1 MNVEDGPPAG
11 SPAEAPGSS
20 PDVALASFEA
30 ALAEAVTA
38 WEVARAI
45 TTRALPLLDAD
56 AATLH
61 AVRGGRR
68 LELVLAQEGAGAG
81 VQLVPLQGAA
91 PADRLVV
98 TAFRRGAVWIDD
110 PAELAGCVPEGPIPE
125 ALAALPIVTPT
136 RTVLGVLALAWRRS
150 GPPGAPARA
159 LAQAVADRCAIALRR
174 ALRHE
179 GERRARIAA
188 EAELATARR
197 QAQLQDHLM
206 AVVGHDLRTP
216 LQTVIMGTRLLQR
229 GDLASAHAATLAR
242 MHRSA
247 ERAARLIRDL
257 LDLGRARQGLGLR
270 IVPREA
276 DLAQICRAAVLELQ
290 QAYPGRALD
299 VLVEGDGRGEWDPE
313 RLAQVVANL
322 AGNAIVHG
330 GARARVVARVD
341 GSDGAAVRLGVWN
354 DGPAIPPARVARL
367 FEPFDGAADP
377 GDPSPG
383 IGLAI
388 VREIV
393 RAHGGA
399 VSVRSSAG
407 EGTAFEVRLPRRP
420 PGR

>member
-1 MNVEDGPPAG
+1 VNAEEGPPA
-11 SPAEAPGSS
+11 GSS

-30 ALAEAVTA
+30 ALADAVTA

-45 TTRALPLLDAD
+45 TTRALPLLGAD

-81 VQLVPLQGAA
+81 AQLVPLRGAA
-91 PADRLVV
+91 RADRLVA
-98 TAFRRGAVWIDD
+98 TAFRRGAVWISD
-110 PAELAGCVPEGPIPE
+110 PAELAACVPGGPLPE
-125 ALAALPIVTPT
+125 ALAALPVVTST
-136 RTVLGVLALAWRRS
+136 RTVIGVLALAWRRS

-179 GERRARIAA
+179 GEQRARVAA
-188 EAELATARR
+188 EAELVTARR
-197 QAQLQDHLM
+197 QAHLQDHLM

-229 GDLASAHAATLAR
+229 ADLASAHAATLAR
-242 MHRSA
+242 MQRST
-247 ERAARLIRDL
+247 ERAAVLIRDL
-257 LDLGRARQGLGLR
+257 LDLGRVRQGLGLR
-270 IVPREA
+270 IVRREA
-276 DLAQICRAAVLELQ
+276 NLAEICCAEVLELQ

-299 VLVEGDGRGEWDPE
+299 AEAEGDGRGEWDPE

-322 AGNAIVHG
+322 VGNAIVHG
-330 GARARVVARVD
+330 GARAHVVARVD
-341 GSDGAAVRLGVWN
+341 GSGVAAVRLDVWN
-354 DGPAIPPARVARL
+354 DGPVIPPARLARI
-367 FEPFDGAADP
+367 FEPFDGTPDP

-399 VSVRSSAG
+399 MSVRSSAG
-407 EGTAFEVRLPRRP
+407 EGTAFEVVLPRRP